1 MFGEKIRGILFSQYL
16 PKVDAPRP
24 DGLLYPQRVG
34 VEVPQFA

>member
-1 MFGEKIRGILFSQYL
+1 MLGEKVCRVLLSQYL
-16 PKVDAPRP
+16 SQVDASGS